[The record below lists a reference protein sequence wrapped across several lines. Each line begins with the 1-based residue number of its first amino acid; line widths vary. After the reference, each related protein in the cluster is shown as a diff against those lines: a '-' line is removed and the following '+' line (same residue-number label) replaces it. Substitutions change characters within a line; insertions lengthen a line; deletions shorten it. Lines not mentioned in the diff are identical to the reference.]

1 MGLQR
6 LPARKS
12 GLEVMPPF
20 ELTALAGL
28 PAKQHHATI
37 THGRKIDQAALI
49 VLQLHSHAFEL
60 VRAERKLREELR
72 ILRAHFRSAATML
85 SALRG
90 FSGSSLKREQLTMR
104 TLDRL
109 HDPPHAGEQGI
120 GFFDSKKLHLGFPGK
135 RALHDKRARLSLTK
149 LYSTDLMITA
159 LAG

>member
-1 MGLQR
+1 MADAPTMGSEGRRFEMGLQR

-120 GFFDSKKLHLGFPGK
+120 GFFD
-135 RALHDKRARLSLTK
+135 
-149 LYSTDLMITA
+149 
-159 LAG
+159 